1 MLNVKQIG
9 GLLFL
14 LSVSFS
20 NAQDTLK
27 YIEKDHFKLFVGA
40 GASFG
45 NPYEINKFLS
55 QNNIQT
61 IVPVDINAT
70 AGIIF
75 YSDVVDIDLGYELF
89 ASGKSNETTRNRL
102 ISNGVKLR
110 AQYVF
115 KVFKDFELGTGFN
128 ISYQKRKLSIF
139 YTDYSLDFSDLE
151 SNINGNQFTLF
162 LEKAYLGPA
171 VSFKI
176 KDTGRN
182 FQQTKI
188 TIAYEFSINNK
199 PWHSDALRLQNTIH
213 EKNRN
218 QFVTNIIFCL

>member
-1 MLNVKQIG
+1 MKTIVF
-9 GLLFL
+9 LFL
-14 LSVSFS
+14 FFISFVS

-27 YIEKDHFKLFVGA
+27 YVEKDHFKLFVGV
-40 GASFG
+40 GASFV
-45 NPYEINKFLS
+45 NTYEINRFLS
-55 QNNIQT
+55 QNNIET

-75 YSDVVDIDLGYELF
+75 YNDFVDIDLGYELF
-89 ASGKSNETTRNRL
+89 ASGKSNETTRNRV

-110 AQYVF
+110 AHYVF
-115 KVFKDFELGTGFN
+115 QLFKDFELGTGFN
-128 ISYQKRKLSIF
+128 ISYGKRKLSIF
-139 YTDYSLDFSDLE
+139 YTDYSLDFNDLD
-151 SNINGNQFTLF
+151 SGLNGNQFTLF
-162 LEKAYLGPA
+162 LEKAYLGPS

-182 FQQTKI
+182 HQQTKI
-188 TIAYEFSINNK
+188 TFAYEFSINNK

-218 QFVTNIIFCL
+218 QFLMNIIFCL

>member
-1 MLNVKQIG
+1 MRMKQII
-9 GLLFL
+9 GLFFL
-14 LSVSFS
+14 LSTLVL

-27 YIEKDHFKLFVGA
+27 YVEKDHLKLFVGA

-45 NPYEINKFLS
+45 NTYEINKFLS

-70 AGIIF
+70 AGLIF
-75 YSDVVDIDLGYELF
+75 YNDFVDIDLGYELF
-89 ASGKSNETTRNRL
+89 ASGKSNETTRTRV

-110 AQYVF
+110 AHYVF
-115 KVFKDFELGTGFN
+115 PLFRDFEMGAGFN
-128 ISYQKRKLSIF
+128 VSYGKRKLSVF
-139 YTDYSLDFSDLE
+139 YTDYILDFNELE
-151 SNINGNQFTLF
+151 PSLNGNQFTLF
-162 LEKAYLGPA
+162 LEKAYLGPS

-188 TIAYEFSINNK
+188 TFAYEFSVNNK
-199 PWHSDALRLQNTIH
+199 PWHSDALRLQNTIY
-213 EKNRN
+213 EKNRK
-218 QFVTNIIFCL
+218 QFVMNVIFCL